1 MYAYYAYSIF
11 MSTVLVSRGLKFKIN
26 PRDHNPP
33 HVHVEGYGATVRIDL
48 RTFQPMDDTDFSR
61 TDLKRIV
68 EVIQAHAEELNAKW
82 EEYHGKD

>member
-1 MYAYYAYSIF
+1 
-11 MSTVLVSRGLKFKIN
+11 
-26 PRDHNPP
+26 
-33 HVHVEGYGATVRIDL
+33 
-48 RTFQPMDDTDFSR
+48 MDNTDFSR